1 MLLQVSAS
9 WLLKAREEV
18 LGQEVGEG
26 EVEVE
31 GDDKRLE
38 LDMLLPQT
46 ATLLEMF
53 QSMDN
58 QSMEPVMQCPRML
71 QETMP

>member
-1 MLLQVSAS
+1 M
-9 WLLKAREEV
+9 
-18 LGQEVGEG
+18 
-26 EVEVE
+26 EVE

-58 QSMEPVMQCPRML
+58 QSMEPVMQCPRTL

>member
-1 MLLQVSAS
+1 MSAS

-18 LGQEVGEG
+18 LDQEVGEG
-26 EVEVE
+26 EVEVD
-31 GDDKRLE
+31 GDDKMLE

-53 QSMDN
+53 QSMGN
-58 QSMEPVMQCPRML
+58 QSMEPVMQCPRTL

>member
-1 MLLQVSAS
+1 MQVSAS

-18 LGQEVGEG
+18 LDQEVGEG

-58 QSMEPVMQCPRML
+58 QSMEPVMQCPRTL

>member
-1 MLLQVSAS
+1 MQVSAS

-18 LGQEVGEG
+18 LDQEVGEG
-26 EVEVE
+26 EVEVD

-58 QSMEPVMQCPRML
+58 QSMEPVMQCPRTL

>member
-1 MLLQVSAS
+1 MSAS

-18 LGQEVGEG
+18 LDQEVGEG
-26 EVEVE
+26 EVEVD

-58 QSMEPVMQCPRML
+58 QSMEPVMQCPRTL

>member
-1 MLLQVSAS
+1 MD
-9 WLLKAREEV
+9 
-18 LGQEVGEG
+18 EG

-46 ATLLEMF
+46 ATLPEMF

>member
-1 MLLQVSAS
+1 M
-9 WLLKAREEV
+9 EV
-18 LGQEVGEG
+18 DE
-26 EVEVE
+26 
-31 GDDKRLE
+31 DDKRLE
-38 LDMLLPQT
+38 LDMLFPQT

>member
-1 MLLQVSAS
+1 MQVSAS

-18 LGQEVGEG
+18 LDQEVGEG
-26 EVEVE
+26 EVEVD